1 MIEYQILDD
10 ILNQAC
16 EELIGA
22 KYYYELYEKYKKDF
36 PSLSK
41 VFLDI
46 SPIELTHFEKLVSA
60 TDNFIESFKDTNKEI
75 NIIWEHDKS
84 RLIKYS
90 KEIKNEIMQ
99 NRY

>member
-1 MIEYQILDD
+1 M
-10 ILNQAC
+10 
-16 EELIGA
+16 GA

-36 PSLSK
+36 PNLSK

-46 SPIELTHFEKLVSA
+46 APIELTHFEKLMTA
-60 TDNFIESFKDTNKEI
+60 TDNFIESIKDTDKDI
-75 NIIWEHDKS
+75 YIIWEHDKS
-84 RLIKYS
+84 HLMKYS